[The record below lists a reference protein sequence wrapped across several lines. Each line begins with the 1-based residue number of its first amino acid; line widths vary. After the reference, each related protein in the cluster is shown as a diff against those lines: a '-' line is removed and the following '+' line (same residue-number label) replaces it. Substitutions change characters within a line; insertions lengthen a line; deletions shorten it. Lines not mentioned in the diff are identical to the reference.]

1 MVDADADAD
10 ADVPTASFCVRMVWI
25 CVERN

>member
-10 ADVPTASFCVRMVWI
+10 ADVPAASFCVRMVWI